1 MVVGVGVAED
11 VVAVVVVEVGVGSVV
26 ESVVVV
32 VGVGSGKSTW
42 HCCVGVKQS

>member
-11 VVAVVVVEVGVGSVV
+11 VVVVVEVGVGSVV

-32 VGVGSGKSTW
+32 GAGSGKSTW

>member
-11 VVAVVVVEVGVGSVV
+11 VVVVEVGVGSVV

-32 VGVGSGKSTW
+32 VGAGSGKSTW